1 MSVTI
6 INIQYYFHYYFNYD
20 DQTVEVLMSEQP

>member
-20 DQTVEVLMSEQP
+20 DQTVEVLSEQP